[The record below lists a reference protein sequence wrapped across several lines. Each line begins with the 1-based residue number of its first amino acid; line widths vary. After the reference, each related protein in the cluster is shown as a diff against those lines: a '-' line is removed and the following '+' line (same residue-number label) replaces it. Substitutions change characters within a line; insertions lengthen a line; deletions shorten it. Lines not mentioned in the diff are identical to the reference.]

1 MSKIWR
7 VALAA
12 LGAVCAFGSQV
23 VLAQDQARISELTF
37 HSPALEGNW
46 EGTGASRTALVYTP
60 PGYDE
65 NSDRRYPVVY
75 FLHGYGATK
84 QMYQDLVHFE
94 EALEIAAAQGDEF
107 ILVMP
112 DGQSRMLGSYYSS
125 SPTTGDFETY
135 IARDLVAEVD
145 ANFRTLASRESR
157 GLAGHS
163 MGGYGTMRLGL
174 KFPDVFSSIYAM
186 SGASYKVRDYSVE
199 DAQAAATL
207 TDEAVEEA
215 EFGTL
220 GAAPFLAAWSPDP
233 EAPHHF
239 DAGLQEDEIIAPGV
253 LARIA
258 ANSIIPMLPQY
269 LPTLRAMDGIA
280 LDVGD
285 QDGLKADND
294 ALHAEL
300 DRFGITHTYEVYE
313 GGHGDKITARIRS
326 HVLPFFAQH
335 LEME

>member
-1 MSKIWR
+1 
-7 VALAA
+7 L
-12 LGAVCAFGSQV
+12 GSQP
-23 VLAQDQARISELTF
+23 VLAQEQARINELTI

-46 EGTGASRTALVYTP
+46 EGTGAERTALVYTP
-60 PGYDE
+60 PGYNE
-65 NSDRRYPVVY
+65 NPDRRYPVVY

-94 EALEIAAAQGDEF
+94 EVLGIAAAEGNDF

-112 DGQSRMLGSYYSS
+112 DGQSRMLGSFYSN
-125 SPTTGDFETY
+125 SPTTGDFESY

-174 KFPDVFSSIYAM
+174 KFPEVFSSIYAM
-186 SGASYKVRDYSVE
+186 SACCFQVRPYSIE
-199 DAQAAATL
+199 DAQAAAAL
-207 TDEAVEEA
+207 TAEAVEEA

-233 EAPHHF
+233 AAPHKF
-239 DAGLQEDEIIAPGV
+239 ATGLLEDGSIDPGV
-253 LARIA
+253 MARIA

-269 LPTLRAMDGIA
+269 LPSLRAMDGIA

-300 DRFGITHTYEVYE
+300 DRFGIAHTYEVYE

-335 LEME
+335 LEMESPTP

>member
-1 MSKIWR
+1 MLKRI
-7 VALAA
+7 ALAVA
-12 LGAVCAFGSQV
+12 AMCVLGGQAVS
-23 VLAQDQARISELTF
+23 AQEHARLNELTI
-37 HSPALEGNW
+37 HSPSLEGNW
-46 EGTGASRTALVYTP
+46 EGTGAERTAFVFTP

-65 NSDRRYPVVY
+65 HPDRRYPVVY

-94 EALEIAAAQGDEF
+94 EALDIAAAEGEEF

-112 DGQSRMLGSYYSS
+112 DGQSRMLGSFYSN
-125 SPTTGDFETY
+125 SPTTGDFESY
-135 IARDLVAEVD
+135 IARDLVAQVD
-145 ANFRTLASRESR
+145 AQYRTLARREAR

-186 SGASYKVRDYSVE
+186 SACCFRVRPYSAE
-199 DAQAAATL
+199 DAQAAAGL
-207 TDEAVEEA
+207 SDEAVEKA

-233 EAPHHF
+233 HAPHKF
-239 DAGLQEDEIIAPGV
+239 ASGLMEDGTIDPGV
-253 LARIA
+253 MARIT

-269 LPTLRAMDGIA
+269 LPSLRAMDAIA
-280 LDVGD
+280 LDVGN

-300 DRFGITHTYEVYE
+300 DRFGITHSYEIYE
-313 GGHGDKITARIRS
+313 GGHGDKIAGRIRS

-335 LEME
+335 LEGE